1 MQSEKVIDICSDFKG
16 YVNAEVILV
25 FDAYRQEYAKPQVS
39 SNNVINIVYTKSL
52 QTADTYIENITRDL
66 SKENKVI
73 TVTNDHL
80 EQLRVLSNSSMR
92 LSCAEFMVRY
102 NNMKKTYV
110 SDDLPTNKPLLDLRT
125 LLENE

>member
-1 MQSEKVIDICSDFKG
+1 M
-16 YVNAEVILV
+16 
-25 FDAYRQEYAKPQVS
+25 
-39 SNNVINIVYTKSL
+39 

-92 LSCAEFMVRY
+92 LSCAEFMARY